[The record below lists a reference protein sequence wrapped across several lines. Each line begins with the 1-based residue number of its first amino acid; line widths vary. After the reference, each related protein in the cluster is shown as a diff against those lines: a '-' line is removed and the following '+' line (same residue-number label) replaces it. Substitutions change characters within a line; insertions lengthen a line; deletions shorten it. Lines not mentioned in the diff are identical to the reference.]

1 VVVVENNFLEPVV
14 FLAFRHNFEFLAL
27 FGTGGGDGGPG
38 REVGWSVETERRE
51 RL

>member
-1 VVVVENNFLEPVV
+1 VVVENFFIEPVV
-14 FLAFRHNFEFLAL
+14 FLAFRHNLEFLVH
-27 FGTGGGDGGPG
+27 FETTKGEEGPE